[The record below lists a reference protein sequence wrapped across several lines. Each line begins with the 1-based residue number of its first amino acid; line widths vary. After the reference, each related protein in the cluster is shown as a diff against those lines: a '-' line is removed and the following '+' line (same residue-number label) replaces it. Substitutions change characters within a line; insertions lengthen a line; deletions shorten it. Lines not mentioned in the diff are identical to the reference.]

1 MSSQTSRKVGD
12 AGGAA
17 GSPHGSSGGDQP
29 SGGLAA
35 RIAFA
40 WAFVGIPLAYGI
52 YETAKKAAAL
62 FTG

>member
-1 MSSQTSRKVGD
+1 MSSQTSRKLG
-12 AGGAA
+12 AGGVSTA
-17 GSPHGSSGGDQP
+17 GQP
-29 SGGLAA
+29 STSGRDKPMTGLAG
-35 RIAFA
+35 RLAFA